1 MPSVSTHLTV
11 TIAPALRAS
20 LVTDASVQVMTATIY
35 KVTLNSDT
43 ELNAGPFLLT
53 QSNPAHKY
61 LVLNQ
66 TRILYYVLLT
76 ILMLTFNRGKTG
88 ITELVSHILK

>member
-43 ELNAGPFLLT
+43 ELNTGPFLLT

-66 TRILYYVLLT
+66 TRILCAT
-76 ILMLTFNRGKTG
+76 DNSNADF
-88 ITELVSHILK
+88 